1 MSKEINKVKKEELIN
16 ELVKNAKKKKTV
28 TYYEIFDYLSDLDL
42 DKDEIDDVF
51 QTFTKNEIAVL
62 QYAESDD
69 PDAEPDDSEIIS
81 MEDGASGSG
90 TDDVIDEK
98 DENANS
104 DDYFRSFGRLLSNPK

>member
-51 QTFTKNEIAVL
+51 
-62 QYAESDD
+62 
-69 PDAEPDDSEIIS
+69 
-81 MEDGASGSG
+81 
-90 TDDVIDEK
+90 
-98 DENANS
+98 
-104 DDYFRSFGRLLSNPK
+104 